1 MATAAQKAKAKKDRA
16 AALKAAK
23 SISKKG
29 SKEHLRAIAKVKRLA
44 AVMKEPT
51 QSATDHAG
59 AKDKRDAASKQRS
72 AAITK
77 MKAAS
82 GADKE
87 KYRLQALAAASKMRV
102 QGDIMRDVTDREKG
116 QGTSYIGPA
125 TAAGRDER
133 GLAEPNKWQQVNQ
146 ALKDA
151 GTPWSDAA
159 QAAMYDKM
167 FGTGAGTD
175 TGTNTDQTS
184 GGGSQTGGRTGD
196 SRGGDREPSFGL
208 ENWWADEQYDYAD
221 YINGVQGGSELNQW
235 DPMGSAWT
243 GGPNLIPKGKY
254 GMKQGPSS
262 YLEERGIG
270 HNLAYKPWMPTAWS
284 PSSDVDEPYHGVP
297 GSRWSTYRQ
306 MQEDQGLTKGRPKG
320 YINPIYELLYHYG
333 GKKPGVS
340 GKATP
345 QVVPGDWKPQT
356 PPGGPTVYPLSQVPL
371 FTSGRLSGVVP
382 GGGGGGGGGGGDDD
396 GGGGGGGGGG
406 GTPFRGPL
414 LSQYTGM
421 SSATPQGLWRITGEP
436 EKFTIDP
443 IFGGAKKETYRMPIS
458 FYGGGEGPVNTHA
471 IRRTAAGGWTPE
483 NNQWNIAGVRD
494 QTLPGSLNLANWAGT
509 QGAYTSTPNFQIQSG
524 LNFLGSPDNATVQG
538 TQVPFL
544 AQSQGGTLSST
555 TPGPLGSGAFANW
568 ALPQMHGL
576 IAGEPN
582 GPVVGYNN
590 PIYNVVAP
598 PNDGGN
604 V

>member
-1 MATAAQKAKAKKDRA
+1 MATAAQKAKAKKDRE
-16 AALKAAK
+16 AALKAVK

-29 SKEHLRAIAKVKRLA
+29 SKEHLRAIAKVKRLG

-59 AKDKRDAASKQRS
+59 AKDKRDAASEQRS
-72 AAITK
+72 TAITK

-87 KYRLQALAAASKMRV
+87 KYRLQALAAASKMKV
-102 QGDIMRDVTDREKG
+102 QGDIMRDITDREKG
-116 QGTSYIGPA
+116 EGTSYIGPS

-133 GLAEPNKWQQVNQ
+133 GLPEPNKWQQVNQ

-151 GTPWSDAA
+151 GIAWSNAA
-159 QAAMYDKM
+159 QAKMYDKL
-167 FGTGAGTD
+167 FGGDTD
-175 TGTNTDQTS
+175 TDTDTDTTS
-184 GGGSQTGGRTGD
+184 GGGDQTGRGARD

-235 DPMGSAWT
+235 DPMGSEWT

-333 GKKPGVS
+333 GKTPGVS

-356 PPGGPTVYPLSQVPL
+356 PPGGPAVYPLSQVPL
-371 FTSGRLSGVVP
+371 FTSGRLSAGYNPSGGGGTPPGGGGDPP
-382 GGGGGGGGGGGDDD
+382 GGGGGTNQGDAQY
-396 GGGGGGGGGG
+396 
-406 GTPFRGPL
+406 GPL
-414 LSQYTGM
+414 LSAYKGM
-421 SSATPQGLWRITGEP
+421 AGASPEGLWRITGEP
-436 EKFTIDP
+436 EKITLNPITGGTRNTYKLPVTYYGAGMNDP
-443 IFGGAKKETYRMPIS
+443 WK
-458 FYGGGEGPVNTHA
+458 THA
-471 IRRTAAGGWTPE
+471 IRSAGAGDWNPSF
-483 NNQWNIAGVRD
+483 NQWQVQGSRD
-494 QTLPGSLNLANWAGT
+494 AFTPGPLSLANWTG
-509 QGAYTSTPNFQIQSG
+509 QPGAYSGAANFSNQPG
-524 LNFLGSPDNATVQG
+524 LNFLASPTYSEIQNQT
-538 TQVPFL
+538 VPFL
-544 AQSQGGTLSST
+544 ASAFGGPVNSST
-555 TPGPLGSGAFANW
+555 QGPLGSGAFTNW
-568 ALPQMHGL
+568 SLPGIHGGVE
-576 IAGEPN
+576 GE
-582 GPVVGYNN
+582 GDVVGYNF
-590 PIYNVVAP
+590 PRFYVDP
-598 PNDGGN
+598 GNDESQ
-604 V
+604 